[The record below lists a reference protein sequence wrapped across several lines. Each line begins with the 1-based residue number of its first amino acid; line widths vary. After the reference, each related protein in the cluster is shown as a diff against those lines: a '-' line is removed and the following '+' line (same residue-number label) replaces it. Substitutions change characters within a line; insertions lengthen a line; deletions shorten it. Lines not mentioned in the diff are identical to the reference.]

1 MGQEIWGKTL
11 SRWREREEER
21 EIDRDTGR
29 VGVRNV
35 GIIDKYCVDEEV
47 INKHIRNN
55 KTPRTVVYLGNTNG
69 Q

>member
-1 MGQEIWGKTL
+1 MQWGKKFGAKTL
-11 SRWREREEER
+11 SRWEER
-21 EIDRDTGR
+21 GREKEGER

-55 KTPRTVVYLGNTNG
+55 KTPRTVVYFGNTNG

>member
-11 SRWREREEER
+11 SRWEERERERER
-21 EIDRDTGR
+21 ER
-29 VGVRNV
+29 VVVRNV

>member
-1 MGQEIWGKTL
+1 MQWGKKFGAKTL
-11 SRWREREEER
+11 SRWREREGER
-21 EIDRDTGR
+21 N
-29 VGVRNV
+29 GVRNI

>member
-1 MGQEIWGKTL
+1 M
-11 SRWREREEER
+11 REREEER

-35 GIIDKYCVDEEV
+35 GIIDKHCVDEEV

>member
-1 MGQEIWGKTL
+1 MGQEIWGETSL
-11 SRWREREEER
+11 RERER
-21 EIDRDTGR
+21 ER
-29 VGVRNV
+29 VGVSNV

>member
-1 MGQEIWGKTL
+1 M
-11 SRWREREEER
+11 RERERER
-21 EIDRDTGR
+21 KRGRER
-29 VGVRNV
+29 VGVSNV

-55 KTPRTVVYLGNTNG
+55 KTPRTVVYFGNTNG

>member
-1 MGQEIWGKTL
+1 MRK
-11 SRWREREEER
+11 REKEGER
-21 EIDRDTGR
+21 A
-29 VGVRNV
+29 GVRNV

-55 KTPRTVVYLGNTNG
+55 KTPRTVVYFGNTNG

>member
-1 MGQEIWGKTL
+1 MQWGKKFGAKL
-11 SRWREREEER
+11 FLDGER
-21 EIDRDTGR
+21 
-29 VGVRNV
+29 VVVRNV

>member
-1 MGQEIWGKTL
+1 MQWGKKFGAKL
-11 SRWREREEER
+11 FLDERESERER
-21 EIDRDTGR
+21 
-29 VGVRNV
+29 VVVRNV

>member
-1 MGQEIWGKTL
+1 MQWGKKFGARL
-11 SRWREREEER
+11 FLDERERVRER
-21 EIDRDTGR
+21 
-29 VGVRNV
+29 VVVRNV

-55 KTPRTVVYLGNTNG
+55 KIPRTVVYLGNTNG

>member
-1 MGQEIWGKTL
+1 MQWGKKFGAKTL
-11 SRWREREEER
+11 SRWRERKKER
-21 EIDRDTGR
+21 
-29 VGVRNV
+29 VVVRNV

-55 KTPRTVVYLGNTNG
+55 KTPRTVVYFGNTNG

>member
-11 SRWREREEER
+11 SRWEE
-21 EIDRDTGR
+21 R

>member
-1 MGQEIWGKTL
+1 MQWGKKFGAKTL
-11 SRWREREEER
+11 SRERQRERE
-21 EIDRDTGR
+21 R
-29 VGVRNV
+29 VGVSNV

>member
-1 MGQEIWGKTL
+1 MGQEIWSKTL
-11 SRWREREEER
+11 FLDEKRERERER
-21 EIDRDTGR
+21 ER

>member
-1 MGQEIWGKTL
+1 MERKL
-11 SRWREREEER
+11 FLDEKRERERER
-21 EIDRDTGR
+21 ERER
-29 VGVRNV
+29 NGVRNI